1 MSLLIHLIEQTAD
14 ICKKLLLVLANMRV
28 LLDAEGAGSVA
39 TVGNLQMD
47 VLHPVVVH
55 NVPLLAE
62 EREWQ
67 IVTDGIGCQLG

>member
-1 MSLLIHLIEQTAD
+1 
-14 ICKKLLLVLANMRV
+14 
-28 LLDAEGAGSVA
+28 
-39 TVGNLQMD
+39 MD

-67 IVTDGIGCQLG
+67 IVTDRICCQLGRELVVALICNNLQHSYFV